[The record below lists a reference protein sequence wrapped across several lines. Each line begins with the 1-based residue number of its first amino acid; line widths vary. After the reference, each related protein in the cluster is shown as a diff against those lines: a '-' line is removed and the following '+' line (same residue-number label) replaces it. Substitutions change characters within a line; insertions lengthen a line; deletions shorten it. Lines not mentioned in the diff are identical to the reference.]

1 MDSPPTTQ
9 VKGYGAYPVGGSP
22 GGTGNFILEV
32 FEGQYH
38 FSRSK
43 TIYSNALNQYNY
55 VDFTRNIAILRLW
68 GRKQKQYYSNMFRLE
83 DCGIL

>member
-9 VKGYGAYPVGGSP
+9 VKGYEAYPVGGSP

-38 FSRSK
+38 FSRPK

-68 GRKQKQYYSNMFRLE
+68 GRKQKLAVVAE
-83 DCGIL
+83 CIPV

>member
-9 VKGYGAYPVGGSP
+9 VKGYEAYPVGGSP

-32 FEGQYH
+32 FEGQNH
-38 FSRSK
+38 FSRPK

-55 VDFTRNIAILRLW
+55 VDFT
-68 GRKQKQYYSNMFRLE
+68 QKYSYPQALGTKTKN
-83 DCGIL
+83 

>member
-9 VKGYGAYPVGGSP
+9 VKGYEAYPVGGSP

-38 FSRSK
+38 FSRPK

-68 GRKQKQYYSNMFRLE
+68 GRKQKHFLRQYLIFLT
-83 DCGIL
+83 